1 MRTRTHGILILTV
14 LLVLSTAG
22 VRAQQVPRDNAPEL
36 RMYPLKYCPADQLY
50 RILQNVIDGPNVRLA
65 IDDRSNVLLVTAPRQ
80 QLERIDGIVSKLDVP
95 TERGAETPQMM
106 YRVYMVELPSK
117 VEAMKPFSLV
127 AANSSNLSAADI
139 VQAAENTKIRLTNLD
154 IAFDQDAESGMW
166 TWRCAIDGL
175 AASPEAIQRLKE
187 QMPGSEIRQLRWENE
202 TTAIPAAQVAPLPS
216 QIAQQIHRL
225 LGAEVQTVGY
235 WFGNVSLPGE
245 VTAPLGAW
253 KLSLEVETALR
264 DELQL
269 GISVT
274 EEVQRGDSL
283 QVMEILSN
291 RIQAK
296 VGKPII
302 IGYNRDRHGARTMG
316 ALVIVGEED
325 TPPVAVP

>member
-1 MRTRTHGILILTV
+1 
-14 LLVLSTAG
+14 
-22 VRAQQVPRDNAPEL
+22 
-36 RMYPLKYCPADQLY
+36 
-50 RILQNVIDGPNVRLA
+50 
-65 IDDRSNVLLVTAPRQ
+65 
-80 QLERIDGIVSKLDVP
+80 
-95 TERGAETPQMM
+95 
-106 YRVYMVELPSK
+106 
-117 VEAMKPFSLV
+117 
-127 AANSSNLSAADI
+127 
-139 VQAAENTKIRLTNLD
+139 
-154 IAFDQDAESGMW
+154 MW

-225 LGAEVQTVGY
+225 LGAEAQTVGY

-302 IGYNRDRHGARTMG
+302 IGYNRDRYGARTMG
-316 ALVIVGEED
+316 ALVIVAEED